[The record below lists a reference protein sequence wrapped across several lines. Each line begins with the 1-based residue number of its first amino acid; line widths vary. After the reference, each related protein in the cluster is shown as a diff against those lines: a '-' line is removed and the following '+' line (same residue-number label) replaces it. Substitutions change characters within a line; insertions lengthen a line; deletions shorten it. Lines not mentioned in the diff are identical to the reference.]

1 MKKLN
6 INIPVRLK
14 NPMFWIGLLGVILAA
29 MGINPEMLTSWQAVS
44 EAFKN
49 LVSNPYM
56 IVCVVVAVVGVFND
70 PTTKGIKDS
79 DRVMSRN
86 KPV

>member
-6 INIPVRLK
+6 INIPIRLK

-56 IVCVVVAVVGVFND
+56 IACVVVAVVGVFND